1 VVTSTLAFEGDLRSP
16 GLWRETPGG
25 YEDWRAQRDRARG
38 LAAPSIAPRAAV
50 PSVAAAPAPAAT
62 AKARTK
68 LSYKEQ
74 RELESLP
81 DRIAALETEQKS
93 IGERLASSTLYT
105 EEPQR
110 VGELQDRYA
119 QIDDELLQALE
130 RWEALD
136 ARARA

>member
-1 VVTSTLAFEGDLRSP
+1 
-16 GLWRETPGG
+16 
-25 YEDWRAQRDRARG
+25 
-38 LAAPSIAPRAAV
+38 V
-50 PSVAAAPAPAAT
+50 PAAPAPAPA
-62 AKARTK
+62 AKPRAK

-81 DRIAALETEQKS
+81 DRIATLEAEQKG

-119 QIDDELLQALE
+119 QIDDELVQALE
-130 RWEALD
+130 RWEVLE
-136 ARARA
+136 ARARTS